1 MDRYKIVIIL
11 VFSITLVAMLNSN
24 IANILY
30 SNNNSNTS
38 LVTTNVLIYDGD
50 GVMESSVEDIEECLN
65 TSNYENLT
73 PNNKFEYSTTSTIN
87 SNTLSGYDVL
97 IMPGGDALT
106 YLENDDVDGNSIKL
120 FVQGGKGY
128 LGICAGAYAASN
140 YVDGYYQGWGITPDV
155 NTKNE
160 NYEGSL
166 QISTTS
172 TGSKLING
180 SITNIHMQNGPAMYT
195 NNTQVIMATFADNN
209 TGYQNYAAIVAD
221 TYGSGRVILSGPHPE
236 TDPQNPQLLTNM
248 LQWISK
254 RI

>member
-1 MDRYKIVIIL
+1 M
-11 VFSITLVAMLNSN
+11 FSLTLVAMLNLN
-24 IANILY
+24 IANIPY
-30 SNNNSNTS
+30 SNNNSNVS
-38 LVTTNVLIYDGD
+38 VVTTNVLIYDGD
-50 GVMESSVEDIEECLN
+50 GVMESSVDDIEDCLN

-73 PNNKFEYSTTSTIN
+73 PNNKFKYSTTSTIN
-87 SNTLSGYDVL
+87 SNTLSGYDIL
-97 IMPGGDALT
+97 IMPGGNAKT
-106 YLENDDVDGNSIKL
+106 YLEDDDIDSNSIKL

-140 YVDGYYQGWGITPDV
+140 YVDGYYHGWGITPDV

-172 TGSKLING
+172 AGSKLING
-180 SITNIHMQNGPAMYT
+180 SITTIHMQNGPAMYT

-209 TGYQNYAAIVAD
+209 TGYQNYASIVAD

-236 TDPQNPQLLTNM
+236 ADPQNPQLLTNM

-254 RI
+254 RT

>member
-1 MDRYKIVIIL
+1 VIIL
-11 VFSITLVAMLNSN
+11 VFSITLIAMLNSN

-73 PNNKFEYSTTSTIN
+73 PNNKFEYSTTSEIN

-97 IMPGGDALT
+97 IMPGGNSLT
-106 YLENDDVDGNSIKL
+106 YLENDDIDGNSIKL
-120 FVQGGKGY
+120 FVQRGKGY

-166 QISTTS
+166 KISTTS
-172 TGSKLING
+172 AGSKLING

-221 TYGSGRVILSGPHPE
+221 TFGSGRVILSGPHPE
-236 TDPQNPQLLTNM
+236 TEPQNPQLLTNM

>member
-1 MDRYKIVIIL
+1 
-11 VFSITLVAMLNSN
+11 MLNAN

-73 PNNKFEYSTTSTIN
+73 PNNKFEYSTTSKIN
-87 SNTLSGYDVL
+87 SNTLLGYDVL
-97 IMPGGDALT
+97 IMPGGNSLT
-106 YLENDDVDGNSIKL
+106 YLENDDIDGNSIKL

-128 LGICAGAYAASN
+128 LGICAGAYVASN

-160 NYEGSL
+160 NYDGSL

-172 TGSKLING
+172 AGSKLING